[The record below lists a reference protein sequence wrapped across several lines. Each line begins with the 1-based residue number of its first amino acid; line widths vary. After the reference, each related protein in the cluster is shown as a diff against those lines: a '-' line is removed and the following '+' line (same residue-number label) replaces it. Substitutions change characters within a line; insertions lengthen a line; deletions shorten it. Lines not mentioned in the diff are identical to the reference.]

1 MKKTYVLDTNV
12 FLTDTAALKA
22 YGRND
27 VVIPTVV
34 LDEIDKHKHRQ
45 DTAGLNA
52 RKINRILDKY
62 RTSGSLSKGV
72 RISKGKGLIYVSAY
86 EMQDIPIGFKAEDS
100 DNKIIATALSLQRH
114 GKKVILVSR
123 DLNLR
128 VKADS
133 VGIKCQD
140 YD

>member
-12 FLTDTAALKA
+12 FLTDTASIKS
-22 YGRND
+22 YGRSD

-72 RISKGKGLIYVSAY
+72 RIEKGKGLIYVSAY
-86 EMQDIPIGFKAEDS
+86 EMQDIPIGFKPEDA

-123 DLNLR
+123 DLKMLLYYLPC
-128 VKADS
+128 
-133 VGIKCQD
+133 IHH
-140 YD
+140 